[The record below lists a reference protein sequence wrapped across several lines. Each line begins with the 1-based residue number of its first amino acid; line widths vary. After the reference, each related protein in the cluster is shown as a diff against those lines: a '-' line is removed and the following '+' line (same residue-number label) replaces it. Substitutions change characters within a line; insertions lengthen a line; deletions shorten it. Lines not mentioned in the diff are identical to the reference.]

1 MKQIIFV
8 SSLLVV
14 GVIWGF
20 FYPFSAA
27 TTGHNVVEMH
37 GNWVSSAVTIAELAQ
52 EADVI
57 VRVRVTQAGVNRVVE
72 QALPVYT
79 SAGEG
84 QLVQPV
90 TSDEELTS
98 SDKTAV
104 MSTPF
109 TDFEVEVVEIF
120 KGKLNKQLTIMQN
133 GGELNGQK
141 YVMVG
146 EPLLQV
152 KGEYVLFLVDIS
164 GDEIHASGRALYRVV
179 NPAGQYLVQDEQV
192 STAAE
197 NETEAVLPTTL
208 TELQAEIKEV
218 LANQ

>member
-1 MKQIIFV
+1 MKQIVFV
-8 SSLLVV
+8 SSLLVL
-14 GVIWGF
+14 GAILGF
-20 FYPFSAA
+20 LYPFSV
-27 TTGHNVVEMH
+27 TSSGNQVVEMH
-37 GNWVSSAVTIAELAQ
+37 GNWVSAAVSIAELAQ

-72 QALPVYT
+72 QTLPVYT

-84 QLVQPV
+84 ELVQPV
-90 TSDEELTS
+90 TSDEELSS
-98 SDKTAV
+98 SDKTMV

-120 KGKLNKQLTIMQN
+120 KGKAEATLTIMQN
-133 GGELNGQK
+133 GGELNGQR
-141 YVMVG
+141 YAMVG

-152 KGEYVLFLVDIS
+152 NGEYVLFLVDMS
-164 GDEIHASGRALYRVV
+164 GDEVHAPGRALYRVV
-179 NPAGQYLVQDEQV
+179 NPAGQYLVQGEQV

-208 TELQAEIKEV
+208 TELQAEIKEA